1 MSIPS
6 SLTSKP
12 YVCCDLHP
20 KALTNCPAPSC
31 PMKKAGKERDTM
43 LTSSGWTK
51 SNQEVASYSQLI
63 WYKNYLSLII
73 LPCLTRYLSELARCS
88 PTSQHAKSSHKQLF
102 GTTSFQHL
110 FMAKLGCFFKKTK
123 QTKLFKKTRKSQ
135 ADRIKDLA
143 AHVDRLQL
151 HLQQVFAKVAGLL
164 SCLDAPDSL
173 VDVCLNTPS

>member
-1 MSIPS
+1 M
-6 SLTSKP
+6 
-12 YVCCDLHP
+12 CCDLHP

-43 LTSSGWTK
+43 LTSSWWTK

-110 FMAKLGCFFKKTK
+110 FMAKLGCFLWKNKPSSEET
-123 QTKLFKKTRKSQ
+123 TRKSQ
-135 ADRIKDLA
+135 ADQ
-143 AHVDRLQL
+143 RLGCTCR
-151 HLQQVFAKVAGLL
+151 QVTTAPPASLRQSCGPSFVPGCFGLTRWCVSQHSFL
-164 SCLDAPDSL
+164 ESDANWIVTIFSIG
-173 VDVCLNTPS
+173 